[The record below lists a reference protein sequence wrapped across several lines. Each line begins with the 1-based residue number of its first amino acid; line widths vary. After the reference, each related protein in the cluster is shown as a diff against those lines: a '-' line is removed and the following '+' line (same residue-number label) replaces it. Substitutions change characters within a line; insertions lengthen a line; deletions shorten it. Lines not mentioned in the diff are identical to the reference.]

1 MGNGSIPGEPHVFNF
16 SKLHLIFWIPLIPI
30 VFLHSDSWFTV
41 LTLSKHLQL
50 YWDSYSCAIFCKRHG
65 KVHAKTYALVPVM
78 GHRLTD
84 NYKQMPAFFWNFT
97 ISLTSE
103 LQVSP
108 EIICGYL
115 ELKQYQPY
123 YLNTTSRNWQDVPK
137 MLQHSISKYA
147 YCI

>member
-30 VFLHSDSWFTV
+30 VFLHSDSWFAV

-65 KVHAKTYALVPVM
+65 KVHAKTYTLVPVM

-84 NYKQMPAFFWNFT
+84 NYKQMPAFF
-97 ISLTSE
+97 
-103 LQVSP
+103 
-108 EIICGYL
+108 L
-115 ELKQYQPY
+115 ELYYQLDIRAPGIPRNYLWLLRPQTVSALLLKYNIKKLTRCSKDAPAQYF
-123 YLNTTSRNWQDVPK
+123 
-137 MLQHSISKYA
+137 
-147 YCI
+147 